1 MAIRKFTSVKEVIR
15 DVYKYYKDDGT
26 VDEETLVYFIDDA
39 LNLLNLWGTM
49 EELTAEIPITNHVG
63 MVPCGFHLELQLAD
77 SSGRTM
83 TEATGTINITPSDS
97 SGAAY
102 IKGQPVTTNE
112 VPMLVNVHSG
122 SVEQQ
127 YYFNNECIY
136 TTVDNGF
143 IYMNYVGIRVD
154 SEGYPM
160 IPDIEAVRQALRWY
174 CILSLFQ
181 KKMFNGT
188 TNIASMVE
196 MAQNNWD
203 IYSPKAR
210 AAVNQL
216 TIPQME
222 NFKRSH
228 VRLMPRMN
236 QFNSFFRN
244 VATEE
249 RLYNH

>member
-26 VDEETLVYFIDDA
+26 IDEETLVYFIDDG
-39 LNLLNLWGTM
+39 LNLLNLWGSM
-49 EELTAEIPITNHVG
+49 EELTAEIPISGHVG

-83 TEATGTINITPSDS
+83 TEATGTFNITPSDAN
-97 SGAAY
+97 GAAY

-112 VPMLVNVHSG
+112 VPTLVTVNSG
-122 SVEQQ
+122 SSDHQ

-136 TTVDNGF
+136 TTAPDGF
-143 IYMNYVGIRVD
+143 IYMNYVGVRVD

-174 CILSLFQ
+174 CILSLLQ
-181 KKMFNGT
+181 KKLLNGT
-188 TNIASMVE
+188 TNLANMIE
-196 MAQNNWD
+196 TAQTNWD
-203 IYSPKAR
+203 SYSPKAR
-210 AAVNQL
+210 AAANAL
-216 TIPQME
+216 TVPQME
-222 NFKRSH
+222 NFKRSF
-228 VRLMPRMN
+228 VRLVPRMN